1 MRRLVCLLF
10 VVALALF
17 AAPPRARADARAM
30 RPEARAHYDKGL
42 KLYARHQYDD
52 AIAELRAG
60 LAIDPQPEI
69 LYALGQA
76 ERRRGHCDRAV
87 EYYQSCLALVKDPV
101 AAAAVKVQ
109 IERCNVAQ
117 GDNKEEAEQLP
128 GPDPFAPGAPQPP
141 PNAAPPPATE
151 PAPAP
156 PAPALQ
162 ATPPV
167 QAPAPTTVAS
177 APPRRA
183 RWQHDALGLSLLG
196 AGAAVAITGGVLF
209 GVAESRLDAAGD
221 GYQQYADAR
230 SAPTLRAVGIGG
242 LALGGVLVVVGVV
255 RLALVGARR

>member
-1 MRRLVCLLF
+1 MRCLAF
-10 VVALALF
+10 ALALVLAIL
-17 AAPPRARADARAM
+17 AAPPRAHGDARTM
-30 RPEARAHYDKGL
+30 RPDARAHYDRGL

-117 GDNKEEAEQLP
+117 GDNNKEEAEQLP
-128 GPDPFAPGAPQPP
+128 GPDPFAPGAPQP
-141 PNAAPPPATE
+141 TE
-151 PAPAP
+151 PTPAPAVP

-162 ATPPV
+162 APPPV

-177 APPRRA
+177 APPHRA
-183 RWQHDALGLSLLG
+183 RWQRDALGLSLLG
-196 AGAAVAITGGVLF
+196 VGVAAAATGGALF
-209 GVAESRLDAAGD
+209 GVAESRLNAAAD
-221 GYQQYADAR
+221 SYQAYSDAR
-230 SAPTLRAVGIGG
+230 GASTLRAVGIGG
-242 LALGGVLVVVGVV
+242 LALGGVLATIGVV
-255 RLALVGARR
+255 RLAIVGARH